1 MPSPKSLFLSRFN
14 GKLKKLQVPLNISE
28 KETYEEYDSI
38 DDEDLNIDP
47 EWKKGREKHLQGDLE
62 SFYKK
67 SKKLMKIEF
76 TNQ

>member
-47 EWKKGREKHLQGDLE
+47 EWKKGREKHL
-62 SFYKK
+62 
-67 SKKLMKIEF
+67 
-76 TNQ
+76 